1 MKKLIA
7 VPAIAMVAAVG
18 AASAAGFAGGVSAA
32 PVQSGSTN
40 DLVCAA
46 SASVVE
52 WGTADHL
59 NPPRVENALVKLSD
73 SDCQGQAV
81 HLIAL
86 RPDGTE
92 YARFASKRL
101 DPSLAAGTQYVR
113 LNVESI
119 GGVPAA
125 GVPVENLN
133 AIRITVD
140 GGWSTMPVG
149 GTNTN

>member
-1 MKKLIA
+1 MKKLVA
-7 VPAIAMVAAVG
+7 VPALAMLAAVG

-32 PVQSGSTN
+32 PVQSGSTS
-40 DLVCAA
+40 DLACAN

-52 WGTADHL
+52 WGTNDHT
-59 NPPRVENALVKLSD
+59 NPPYVDTALVKLSD

-86 RPDGTE
+86 TPAGTE
-92 YARFASKRL
+92 YARFASKRIE
-101 DPSLAAGTQYVR
+101 PTLAAGTHYIR
-113 LNVESI
+113 LAYA
-119 GGVPAA
+119 GPAGT

-140 GGWSTMPVG
+140 GGYPGMPVG
-149 GTNTN
+149 GSNTNP